1 MITYS
6 IDNLPMV
13 LENEDRIIFNI
24 KKDITLTYSVQG
36 DFLHNTSCRGN
47 SEIFNLLDL
56 NKISFLTQAYGSK
69 PSGGDWPIA
78 TKQPKIALLRAVWL
92 LFGTLEKQRNPF
104 SLKEIID
111 LEDMKTDL
119 AFLGFKEIP
128 NEIFYV
134 WLRRCGGRV

>member
-1 MITYS
+1 
-6 IDNLPMV
+6 MV
-13 LENEDRIIFNI
+13 V
-24 KKDITLTYSVQG
+24 SPVG
-36 DFLHNTSCRGN
+36 V
-47 SEIFNLLDL
+47 
-56 NKISFLTQAYGSK
+56 
-69 PSGGDWPIA
+69 DWPTA

-134 WLRRCGGRV
+134 WLRRCCGRV